1 MEDRGGQHGGGA
13 PVADTVDEM
22 VEIADATGGDHGNG
36 NAVGDRPGQRDVE
49 ALPGAVAVHGGEQ
62 DFTSTERD
70 HFLGIFDGID
80 AGRVAPAMG
89 EDLPAI
95 AARTLD
101 PLGVD

>member
-1 MEDRGGQHGGGA
+1 MEDRGGQHSCGVA
-13 PVADTVDEM
+13 VADTVDEM
-22 VEIADATGGDHGNG
+22 IEIADAARGYHGNG

-80 AGRVAPAMG
+80 AGRVAATMG
-89 EDLPAI
+89 EDLPAV

-101 PLGVD
+101 PLGV